1 MDGRAGAIFEP
12 STDGNCD
19 FNIVL
24 AQASTLLTFSSVCS
38 EQYSCRVGNNVII
51 NDDRWNS
58 GTDVWMSGGGD
69 LARYRTMV
77 INHEVGHRLGHI
89 DNEMTCARGG
99 GWPSGTAYAGA
110 VHIFGWLCDQRIS
123 A

>member
-24 AQASTLLTFSSVCS
+24 AQASTLPTFSSVCS

-58 GTDVWMSGGGD
+58 GMDVWMSGGGD

-99 GWPSGTAYAGA
+99 WPSGTAYAGA
-110 VHIFGWLCDQRIS
+110 AHIFGWLCDQRIS